1 VYNQCACHWP
11 WELSGPNCFGLIAHA
26 KKVLIGIIGGIVL
39 LAGIAMLVLPGPA
52 FLVIPAGLAIL
63 ATEFEWAERWKD
75 RAKKKFHEMREK
87 HREKKRARASA
98 Y

>member
-1 VYNQCACHWP
+1 MYYQYDCPWP
-11 WELSGPNCFGLIAHA
+11 LKYFGPNCFGLKTHA

-52 FLVIPAGLAIL
+52 FIVIPAGLAIL

-75 RAKKKFHEMREK
+75 RAVKKFHEMRERHQK
-87 HREKKRARASA
+87 KKRRASA